1 MYSANTHIDERNH
14 EQDGV
19 LDRQLSWVQK
29 TLERTKGDR
38 WIWLIIIMLSMISIM
53 AVYSATGAIAYKK
66 GVAVEKYLLFKHII
80 FVLMGIGMIY
90 IAHLLDYKYYA
101 GISKILMIITLPLL
115 LYTLAFGS
123 QINGASRWVQVPV
136 IGLTFQTSDLAKL
149 ALITFLA
156 RMLTKKQENIKDVKN
171 AFIPIMGSVCVVF
184 VLIALANLSTALMLF
199 GVSILL
205 LIIGRISIKQIAFVC
220 AGGVVLLM
228 FVVFLGPRR
237 ETYKSRI
244 NTFMHPELQSSDKT
258 FQSDHSKIALATGG
272 LFGKGPGNSTERN
285 FLPHPYSDFIFAII
299 IEEYGTVGG
308 LGIVVLYLVLLYRC
322 VRIVVRSPKAFGALL
337 AAGLSFSLTIQAFA
351 NMAVAVGLG
360 PVTGVPLPLVSM
372 GGTSMIFTSIAFGI
386 ILSVSRDV
394 EEHST
399 KKEEK
404 VIVGTIPAMG

>member
-1 MYSANTHIDERNH
+1 MFNINAI
-14 EQDGV
+14 
-19 LDRQLSWVQK
+19 
-29 TLERTKGDR
+29 LERTKGDR
-38 WIWLIIIMLSMISIM
+38 WIWLIIIMLSLISIM

-66 GVAVEKYLLFKHII
+66 GVAVEKYLLYKHVI
-80 FVLMGIGMIY
+80 FVLLGIGMIY

-101 GISKILMIITLPLL
+101 GISKILMIITIPLL
-115 LYTLAFGS
+115 FYTLIFGS
-123 QINGASRWVQVPV
+123 SINDASRWVKIPV

-171 AFIPIMGSVCVVF
+171 SFIPIMGSVCVVF

-205 LIIGRISIKQIAFVC
+205 LIIGRISIKQIALVC
-220 AGGVVLLM
+220 VGGIVLLT

-244 NTFMHPELQSSDKT
+244 ETFLHPELQHADKT
-258 FQSDHSKIALATGG
+258 YQADHSKMALATGG

-308 LGIVVLYLVLLYRC
+308 LAIVILYLVLLYRC
-322 VRIVVRSPKAFGALL
+322 VRIVTRSPKAFGALL

-386 ILSVSRDV
+386 ILSVSKDV
-394 EEHST
+394 EEYSS
-399 KKEEK
+399 KKEK
-404 VIVGTIPAMG
+404 VIVGEIPAMG